1 MSSAQVSKREL
12 SFTEK
17 IKHKFIAPLR
27 DVLKDIWRITP
38 GKVAIVILLVLA
50 ITSVY
55 AAVSMP
61 EGFLTKWES
70 PSYWEDNPVV
80 APPCWVQNLGYNVPE
95 SLVSYL
101 NKPAQPP
108 ITGDNRVTLIYTYKY
123 NLDADSLP
131 QDVVVKVNATTVC
144 IPTETGNMTQISPR
158 ATVIITRPDGIN
170 YTVFD
175 FALPTT
181 GCGNVTW
188 KKTGKEDIKIADL
201 VTVIIDKYNITV
213 PPEIIGSNTTY
224 WGVVAN
230 SVLRSVIRQIV
241 ESRYMSTQAIF
252 TAPVPGSLVVSIDV
266 NISKQNL
273 LTIVENVRQ
282 AKTALS
288 NYKGDFY
295 VSMALS
301 ALNLTESNLTYALNL
316 VEKGNATISDF
327 GTAVENAMI
336 NLDKARN
343 YLAFASIQVPS
354 EVSTYLSNAGDLL
367 KKIWG
372 WLNSIGP
379 IWDLNIATAPLKG
392 DYNITVIVTYTGV
405 SSLKPEEM
413 PSVGVVIKGGC
424 YGLLGTGAKGVDIAQ
439 ILLYGTPI
447 ALLIGFIAAI
457 STTLLGVFAG
467 ITSGYYGGFIDEFI
481 QRTADIIGNIPMLPI
496 LIIIGSIAQ
505 KTFSGEWKSFQIIL
519 TYIAILVIFGWGGL
533 AITVRAMTLSIKEEP
548 YIEAARAMGAS
559 NRRIIFKHIFPQVM
573 MYAVAVLVFNVPSAI
588 LTEAGLSVLGLRH
601 GWPTWG
607 SLLADA
613 RAELRYDVWWWIF
626 PPGFMLS
633 ITSLAFVLLGLA
645 IERIVEPR
653 LRTL

>member
-1 MSSAQVSKREL
+1 MSTAQAPVREL
-12 SFTEK
+12 SLTEK
-17 IKHKFIAPLR
+17 IKHKVITPLK
-27 DVLKDIWRITP
+27 DVLKEIWRITP
-38 GKVAIVILLVLA
+38 GKVSIVILVLLA

-55 AAVSMP
+55 AGVSMP
-61 EGFLTKWES
+61 QGFLISWES

-80 APPCWVQNLGYNVPE
+80 VPPCWVQSLGYNVPDN
-95 SLVSYL
+95 LISYL
-101 NKPAQPP
+101 NTPTQPP
-108 ITGDNRVTLIYTYKY
+108 ITGENRVTLIYTYRY
-123 NLDADSLP
+123 NLDVDSLP
-131 QDVVVKVNATTVC
+131 QDMVAKINAITVC
-144 IPTETGNMTQISPR
+144 TPDGTQVSPR
-158 ATVIITRPDGIN
+158 VTVIITRPDGIN
-170 YTVFD
+170 YTAFD

-181 GCGNVTW
+181 GCGNITW

-201 VTVIIDKYNITV
+201 VTAMMDKYNIAV
-213 PPEIIGSNTTY
+213 PPEIVGSNTTY
-224 WGVVAN
+224 WGAVAN
-230 SVLRSVIRQIV
+230 SVLRTVIRQIV
-241 ESRYMSTQAIF
+241 ESKYMSTQAIF
-252 TAPVPGSLVVSIDV
+252 TAPVPESLVVSIDV
-266 NISKQNL
+266 NISRQNIL
-273 LTIVENVRQ
+273 AVIESVRQ

-288 NYKGDFY
+288 DYAGDAF

-301 ALNLTESNLTYALNL
+301 ALNSTESNLTHALTL
-316 VEKGNATISDF
+316 VENGNATISEF
-327 GTAVENAMI
+327 GAAIENAIM

-343 YLAFASIQVPS
+343 YLAFTTAPLPS

-379 IWDLNIATAPLKG
+379 IWKINIDIVPVKG
-392 DYNITVIVTYTGV
+392 DYNITVVVTYTGI
-405 SSLKPEEM
+405 SSLRSEEM
-413 PSVGVVIKGGC
+413 PRVGVVVKGGC
-424 YGLLGTGAKGVDIAQ
+424 YGLLGTGAKGIDIAQ

-496 LIIIGSIAQ
+496 LIIVGSIAQ
-505 KTFSGEWKSFQIIL
+505 KSFSGEWKSFQIIL
-519 TYIAILVIFGWGGL
+519 TYIGILVIFGWGGL

-559 NRRIIFKHIFPQVM
+559 NRRIVFKHIFPQVM
-573 MYAVAVLVFNVPSAI
+573 MYAVAVLVFSVPGAI